1 MDCISCTTSI
11 GLLVGTLVGLT
22 GLGGGV
28 LLLPLLIYGLQAPPI
43 VAVGSSAA
51 FSSLTKLSGAV
62 VHWRQGNVD
71 WGLAGALAMGS
82 IPGGL
87 VGVALLA
94 HLRSR
99 FGEGIN
105 DLLTTFIGVLL
116 VLVPLLMIFQPRI
129 ERCGG
134 LCLRDQLPQWLNRY
148 NGAFFVGIHGGLLV
162 GLTSVGAGSIII
174 LLLLLFY
181 RMTPAALVGTD
192 IVHAVVLTGVTGIAH
207 FGLGTVDLG
216 LVGWLIVGSTPGV
229 LLGSALTKVVPG
241 IWLRWV
247 LIAVLVMTGTWMLYA

>member
-1 MDCISCTTSI
+1 VECIAWTPLI

-28 LLLPLLIYGLQAPPI
+28 LLLPLLIYGLGTPPI
-43 VAVGSSAA
+43 VAVGSGAA
-51 FSSLTKLSGAV
+51 FSTLTKLGGAV

-87 VGVALLA
+87 AGVALLA
-94 HLRSR
+94 YLRFR

-116 VLVPLLMIFQPRI
+116 VTVPLLLVFQHRI

-162 GLTSVGAGSIII
+162 GLTSVGAGSVII

-192 IVHAVVLTGVTGIAH
+192 IVHAVILTGVTGMAH
-207 FGLGTVDLG
+207 LGLGTVDLG
-216 LVGWLIVGSTPGV
+216 LVGWLIVGSVPGV
-229 LLGSALTKVVPG
+229 LVGSALTKVVPG
-241 IWLRWV
+241 TWLRWV
-247 LIAVLVMTGTWMLYA
+247 LLVVLLVTGIWML